1 MPALK
6 LWSSVTLALC
16 GLLSACSDQQASE
29 PATPG
34 AGSSSTAGA
43 PRDGD
48 ASTSGGSSGRAAG
61 GSSSSGDGGGEPPAG
76 SAGEAVGGE
85 GLGGTASDPASG
97 GEPNG
102 DAGAAGGS
110 TNCPAQPT
118 TLQLSCT
125 DVVERWSP
133 SYVLDSNQWLFDA
146 SAAQYPIQGGSLT
159 FFSTYS
165 SSDFPICGVVSIE
178 VSGSQLLA
186 TLTMDS
192 HYLTASQVAKFSLTD
207 VCGNHYD
214 YEPTGSTCGSIVSS
228 EANSWSAGCANSCPG
243 ACN

>member
-6 LWSSVTLALC
+6 LCASVTLALC
-16 GLLSACSDQQASE
+16 GLLGACSDQQASA
-29 PATPG
+29 PSTGG

-43 PRDGD
+43 PRAGD
-48 ASTSGGSSGRAAG
+48 APTSGGSSGRAAG
-61 GSSSSGDGGGEPPAG
+61 GGNSSGDHGDEPPAG
-76 SAGEAVGGE
+76 SAGAGVGGE
-85 GLGGTASDPASG
+85 DVGGAAAGAGSG
-97 GEPNG
+97 GNPSG
-102 DAGAAGGS
+102 DAGAAGS
-110 TNCPAQPT
+110 SMNCPAQPT
-118 TLQLSCT
+118 TLDLSCA

-146 SAAQYPIQGGSLT
+146 SAAQYPIQSGSLT

-165 SSDFPICGVVSIE
+165 SRDFPICGVVSIE
-178 VSGSQLLA
+178 ANGSQPFA

-192 HYLTASQVAKFSLTD
+192 HYLTASQVAKFRLTD

-214 YEPTGSTCGSIVSS
+214 YEPTGSACGSIVSS
-228 EANSWSAGCANSCPG
+228 ESNSWSVGCEKSCPG